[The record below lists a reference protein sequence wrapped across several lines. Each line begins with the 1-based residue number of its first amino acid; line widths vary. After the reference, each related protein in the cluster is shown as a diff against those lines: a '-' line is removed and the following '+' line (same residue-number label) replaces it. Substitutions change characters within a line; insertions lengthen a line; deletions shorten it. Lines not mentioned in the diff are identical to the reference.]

1 MMDTDAPDVTDGR
14 AGGSRGIS
22 PALDATLD
30 ILSNQRRRYVLYSLR
45 KQGGAMSVEELADQI
60 VSWENDDADR
70 QRVLADLYHSQLPR
84 LDEAGAVAFDADESY
99 VALTEADEMPLAEYL
114 DLAAAEENVV

>member
-1 MMDTDAPDVTDGR
+1 MMDTDAPDVSDGH

-30 ILSNQRRRYVLYSLR
+30 LLSDKRRRYVLYSLR
-45 KQGGAMSVEELADQI
+45 EQGGAMSVEELAEQI
-60 VSWENDDADR
+60 ASWENDDVDA

-84 LDEAGAVAFDADESY
+84 LDEAGAVAFDTDEDY
-99 VALTEADEMPLAEYL
+99 VALTETDEMPLAAYL

>member
-1 MMDTDAPDVTDGR
+1 MMDTDAPDLTDGH

-30 ILSNQRRRYVLYSLR
+30 LLSDKRRRYVLYSLR
-45 KQGGAMSVEELADQI
+45 EQSGAMPVEELAEQI
-60 VSWENDDADR
+60 ASWEESDVDT

-84 LDEAGAVAFDADESY
+84 LDEAGAVAFDADEGY
-99 VALTEADEMPLAEYL
+99 VTLIENNDMPLATYL
-114 DLAAAEENVV
+114 DIAADEENFA